1 MKVDGQEAMEN
12 IKHVYREIK
21 GKKMRS
27 NGIKSTIG

>member
-1 MKVDGQEAMEN
+1 MKVDGQEAMEILN
-12 IKHVYREIK
+12 MYKEIK